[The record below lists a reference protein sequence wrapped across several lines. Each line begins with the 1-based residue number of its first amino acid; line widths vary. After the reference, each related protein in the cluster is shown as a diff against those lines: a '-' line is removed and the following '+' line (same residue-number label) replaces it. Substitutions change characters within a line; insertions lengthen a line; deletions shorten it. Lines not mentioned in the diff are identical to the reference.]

1 MQINV
6 TFDNLDELKDFLT
19 AVSVTG
25 HTTQEIKV
33 SDVADKLADEKLAKK
48 VQAKEEKAEEPKK
61 VEPEKKSE
69 EPVGMNP
76 PEEAA
81 PAPKKEEP
89 KKAAGVTASEL
100 KVLLGETSRSGHK
113 KEIADLIHKYGKN
126 FDDIPES
133 EYENVKKE
141 VEEIAK

>member
-1 MQINV
+1 MNITVN
-6 TFDNLDELKDFLT
+6 FENLDELKDFLT
-19 AVSVTG
+19 TVSVTG
-25 HTTQEIKV
+25 HTAPELKV
-33 SDVADKLADEKLAKK
+33 SDVADKLAEKLAKK
-48 VQAKEEKAEEPKK
+48 VPAKEEPKK
-61 VEPEKKSE
+61 AEPEKKPE

-133 EYENVKKE
+133 EYANVKKE

>member
-1 MQINV
+1 
-6 TFDNLDELKDFLT
+6 
-19 AVSVTG
+19 
-25 HTTQEIKV
+25 
-33 SDVADKLADEKLAKK
+33 
-48 VQAKEEKAEEPKK
+48 
-61 VEPEKKSE
+61 
-69 EPVGMNP
+69 MNP

-141 VEEIAK
+141 VKEFAK

>member
-19 AVSVTG
+19 TVSVTG
-25 HTTQEIKV
+25 HTAPELKV
-33 SDVADKLADEKLAKK
+33 SDVADKLAEKLAKK

-69 EPVGMNP
+69 KPVGMNP

-89 KKAAGVTASEL
+89 KKAAGVTASDL

-133 EYENVKKE
+133 EYANVKKE

>member
-1 MQINV
+1 MNITVN
-6 TFDNLDELKDFLT
+6 FEKLDELKDFLT
-19 AVSVTG
+19 AVSVTCPAVP
-25 HTTQEIKV
+25 ELKV
-33 SDVADKLADEKLAKK
+33 SDVADKLAEKLAKK
-48 VQAKEEKAEEPKK
+48 VQAKEERAEEPKK
-61 VEPEKKSE
+61 AEPEKKSE

-133 EYENVKKE
+133 EYANVKKE